1 MPLCQVLIGCSLA
14 SFFVW
19 PFLLHANPHCL
30 LTHPHISQAPKCHVE
45 LMWRNERRR
54 ERREFSNDVWRL
66 SFSSPSRPPP
76 SPLHAPP
83 PPVIAMAA
91 VAPPPDLKRLGFV
104 ETAATNSFEFVTGTT
119 VFSKAC
125 GYYTSA
131 KETNALKVR
140 PSRGHLCLL
149 RTERGFLP
157 AFALT
162 RTRASSGVVTQ
173 HTVRVCC
180 VCFREEARSLL
191 RNTRVGPS
199 PPLGIPSRFPRACG
213 FPARCSF

>member
-1 MPLCQVLIGCSLA
+1 MAKRKTPGKTRILKRRLEALL
-14 SFFVW
+14 FV
-19 PFLLHANPHCL
+19 A
-30 LTHPHISQAPKCHVE
+30 I
-45 LMWRNERRR
+45 
-54 ERREFSNDVWRL
+54 
-66 SFSSPSRPPP
+66 
-76 SPLHAPP
+76 PP
-83 PPVIAMAA
+83 PPLPTPRAPAA
-91 VAPPPDLKRLGFV
+91 RNRHGRRRPPPDLKRLGFV

-140 PSRGHLCLL
+140 PSRGQLCLL